1 MPIVDKPIQ
10 ELLQYQG
17 NTPRPAD
24 FDEFWD
30 ARLTQLDGIDPKPE
44 LVESSFQTSY
54 AECFDLYF
62 TSTKGAKIHA
72 KYARP
77 RNSNAKCPAILFFHG
92 YTGDSGDWLG
102 YLPYVAEGFCIA
114 AMDCRGQGGLSQDAG
129 GTLGMTCSGQFI
141 RGLDGPAEDMLFVQI
156 YLDTALLARIV
167 MKMDQVDETRVGVRG
182 GSQGGGLTLACA
194 SLVPQIRKAAPD
206 YPFLSDYKRVWDMDL
221 AVGAYAELK
230 TYFRA
235 ADPRHEQEQAI
246 FEKLG
251 YIDIQNLTKR
261 IRAEV
266 LMGVGLMDTVC
277 PPSTQFAA
285 YNKITSPKRYILYPD
300 YGHEDLRGHKEII
313 FQFFQSLK
321 D

>member
-1 MPIVDKPIQ
+1 M
-10 ELLQYQG
+10 
-17 NTPRPAD
+17 
-24 FDEFWD
+24 
-30 ARLTQLDGIDPKPE
+30 
-44 LVESSFQTSY
+44 
-54 AECFDLYF
+54 
-62 TSTKGAKIHA
+62 
-72 KYARP
+72 
-77 RNSNAKCPAILFFHG
+77 
-92 YTGDSGDWLG
+92 
-102 YLPYVAEGFCIA
+102 
-114 AMDCRGQGGLSQDAG
+114 
-129 GTLGMTCSGQFI
+129 
-141 RGLDGPAEDMLFVQI
+141 
-156 YLDTALLARIV
+156 
-167 MKMDQVDETRVGVRG
+167 
-182 GSQGGGLTLACA
+182 ACA